1 MIMNKFMKATDE
13 AMLIYRDENGAIQ
26 IAIDLNRKGDPH
38 VQQRVK
44 ELLSENEINDE
55 NITFVDLNKLQDL
68 KEIHASSGPD
78 DASAS
83 SENQS
88 AVIKYFTEAVNCKA
102 SDIHFTI
109 KENSTIVEMRINGE
123 LYPKDVITREKGLAY
138 AKTIIFSM
146 CDIAEPSFQ
155 SSRRQDARLAEK
167 YAKQAGLFAAR
178 YCHLPTDEG
187 LLVVMRTIAN
197 DSQNVQ
203 SLKELGFL
211 DEHIK
216 LLEKIQRTPE
226 GMMILSGP
234 TGSGKSTTLRTI
246 NANYVERTKG
256 LKRLITIEDPPEGKI
271 AGAIHT
277 PVLPKDRSN
286 PESLRQA
293 WLDSMSAMMR
303 LDPDA
308 ILLGE
313 VREYESAMA
322 AINAALTGHFMSTT
336 VHSND
341 AVSIL
346 ERLVIIGV
354 NKELIADAGLVIGLV
369 SQRLAQT
376 LCHECKIPWSAKKA
390 TLSPETVSYLEE
402 NLQLNGKA
410 IFEGSFFRNYEGC
423 KHCTHSIGEKDAGG
437 INGRTVISE
446 VIRPTAEFMTI
457 YRNQGASEARNY
469 WRNKMG
475 GITRV
480 THALHKIAEGVLDPL
495 VADSICPLDEDK
507 FIYRDP
513 EVAL

>member
-1 MIMNKFMKATDE
+1 MSLSPRIADE
-13 AMLIYRDENGAIQ
+13 AMLTYRDESGALCVAVDI
-26 IAIDLNRKGDPH
+26 NRKGDSQ
-38 VQQRVK
+38 VQQRIT
-44 ELLSENEINDE
+44 ELLKDNELNSESVS
-55 NITFVDLNKLQDL
+55 FVDLAKLQDL
-68 KEIHASSGPD
+68 KEVHDTSGSETSYTSSD
-78 DASAS
+78 
-83 SENQS
+83 NQT
-88 AVIKYFTEAVNCKA
+88 AVIKYFTEAVNSNA

-109 KENSTIVEMRINGE
+109 KENSTVVEMRINGE
-123 LYPKDVITREKGLAY
+123 LYTRDVISREKGLAY

-155 SSRRQDARLAEK
+155 ASRRQDARLAEK
-167 YAKQAGLFAAR
+167 FAKQAGLFAAR

-187 LLVVMRTIAN
+187 LIVVMRTIAN
-197 DSQNVQ
+197 DSQNVR
-203 SLKELGFL
+203 SLKDLGFL
-211 DEHIK
+211 PEHIE
-216 LLEKIQRTPE
+216 LLSTIQRRPE
-226 GMMILSGP
+226 GMLILSGP

-246 NANYVERTKG
+246 NADYVARTKG

-308 ILLGE
+308 ILNGE
-313 VREYESAMA
+313 VRDYESAMA

-346 ERLVIIGV
+346 ERLVIMGV
-354 NKELIADAGLVIGLV
+354 NKELLADAGLVIGLV

-376 LCHECKIPWSAKKA
+376 LCDNCKIPWSVKKEQLDADTAKYLKA
-390 TLSPETVSYLEE
+390 NLKLKGKSILE
-402 NLQLNGKA
+402 K
-410 IFEGSFFRNYEGC
+410 SFYRNIEGC
-423 KHCTHSIGEKDAGG
+423 NLCTQSIGDEKTGG
-437 INGRTVISE
+437 IKGRTVISE

-457 YRNQGASEARNY
+457 YRLQGASEARNY
-469 WRNKMG
+469 WRNHMG

-480 THALHKIAEGVLDPL
+480 IHALHKIAEGVLDPL

-507 FIYRDP
+507 FIYRAP
-513 EVAL
+513 EAAK